1 MALLEVKNISKK
13 FKKNKIELTAVNEV
27 SFTIEKGE
35 CLGIVGESG
44 CGKSTTAGIIARLIK
59 EDSGNII
66 FDGKKINNGILLK
79 PVGRGMQMIFQNPT
93 DS

>member
-35 CLGIVGESG
+35 
-44 CGKSTTAGIIARLIK
+44 
-59 EDSGNII
+59 
-66 FDGKKINNGILLK
+66 
-79 PVGRGMQMIFQNPT
+79 
-93 DS
+93 

>member
-79 PVGRGMQMIFQNPT
+79 PVGRGM
-93 DS
+93 